1 MRMMKD
7 DASVTRSPLFFMESP
22 RLAII
27 VPVFNEERTL
37 EVIVP
42 RIFAA
47 CDEGAEIIFVDDGSS
62 DHSLEMLRRLA
73 REQDQVIT
81 KPNGGKGDAIRTG
94 LSHVRSPFV
103 VIQDADTEYD
113 PSEIRLLLAAAQA
126 SPGSVVFGSRFLKP
140 NPCLYRRFLWGNKV
154 LSAVLSLL
162 FFRRVTDSYTCYK
175 LLPTTVMRSLALQ
188 STGFEMEAEISAKCL
203 QRRIP
208 VIEVPI
214 SYHPRTLEEGKKIRF
229 RDAWKGMLMMLKV
242 RLGLL

>member
-1 MRMMKD
+1 MID
-7 DASVTRSPLFFMESP
+7 DAGNSAVSRVSMESLC
-22 RLAII
+22 LAII

-37 EVIVP
+37 EAIVP
-42 RIFAA
+42 RIFAV
-47 CDEGAEIIFVDDGSS
+47 CDETTEVIFVDDGSR

-73 REQDQVIT
+73 RPQDQVIT

-94 LSHVRSPFV
+94 LSHVHAPYV

-113 PSEIRLLLAAAQA
+113 PAEISQLLLVALA
-126 SPGSVVFGSRFLKP
+126 SPGSAVFGSRFLKP

-175 LLPTTVMRSLALQ
+175 LLPTNVFRSLGLR

-203 QRRIP
+203 KRGIP

-214 SYHPRTLEEGKKIRF
+214 SYHPRTLAEGKKINF
-229 RDAWKGMLMMLKV
+229 HDAWKGLLMMVKV

>member
-1 MRMMKD
+1 MN
-7 DASVTRSPLFFMESP
+7 SL

-27 VPVFNEERTL
+27 VPVYNEERTL
-37 EVIVP
+37 EAIVP

-47 CDEGAEIIFVDDGSS
+47 CDESTEVIFVDDGSK
-62 DHSLEMLRRLA
+62 DRSLEILRRLA
-73 REQDQVIT
+73 RPQDQVIS

-94 LSHVRSPFV
+94 LSQVHAPYV

-113 PSEIRLLLAAAQA
+113 PAEIGSLLAAALA
-126 SPGSVVFGSRFLKP
+126 APGSVVFGSRFLRP

-154 LSAVLSLL
+154 LSGMLSLL

-175 LLPTTVMRSLALQ
+175 LLPTEIFRSLALR

-203 QRRIP
+203 KRGIP

-214 SYHPRTLEEGKKIRF
+214 SYHPRTLEEGKKINIH
-229 RDAWKGMLMMLKV
+229 DAWKGLLMMLKV